1 MTEPAVTPAMTHGK
15 AQGQG
20 RGIKG
25 LRHHAGRDSDAEVA
39 DLATPSRR
47 EAGKAERRRR
57 IIHAARDLIR
67 ETGNAGL
74 SMRALAARAGV
85 SLATPYNL
93 FGSKRAIVLAVL
105 DDVRVFQDR
114 FANVKSTDPLERI
127 FTALDMAVE
136 IYVAD
141 PPFYRTLWAAVF
153 DASDDV
159 RREIFN
165 STRNAF
171 WRDLVVGAAKA
182 GVVAADVNVELLFRV
197 LDRSFESAMLE
208 WVMGEQEA
216 DRLSA
221 TVRYGYALILKGAAS
236 DDWRGP
242 LAARV
247 AESQARIEAGA
258 VLKAD
263 GA

>member
-1 MTEPAVTPAMTHGK
+1 VDAAVSDPAP
-15 AQGQG
+15 
-20 RGIKG
+20 
-25 LRHHAGRDSDAEVA
+25 
-39 DLATPSRR
+39 PSRR

-114 FANVKSTDPLERI
+114 FASIKSSDPLERL

-136 IYVAD
+136 FYVTD

-153 DASDDV
+153 DVSDDV
-159 RREIFN
+159 RSEIFN

-171 WRDLVVGAAKA
+171 WRDLVVRVAEA
-182 GVVAADVNVELLFRV
+182 GVIGAGVNVDLLFRV
-197 LDRSFESAMLE
+197 LDRSFESAMLD
-208 WVMGEQEA
+208 WVMGELEPDVLA
-216 DRLSA
+216 P

-242 LAARV
+242 LSVRIAD
-247 AESQARIEAGA
+247 SQTQIEAGA
-258 VLKAD
+258 LPS